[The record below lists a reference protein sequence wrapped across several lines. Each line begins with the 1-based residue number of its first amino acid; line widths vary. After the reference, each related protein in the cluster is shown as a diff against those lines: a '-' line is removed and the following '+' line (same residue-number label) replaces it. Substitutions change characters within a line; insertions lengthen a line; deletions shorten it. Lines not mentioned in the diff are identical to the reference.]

1 MLPVSRKQISG
12 QFSVQESWFDP
23 FTKTMLAIMLV
34 LLMFI
39 FAAAYYMDSHHM
51 AAGGTDDAVNNI
63 ATKVSNDQHH
73 PFIELPGDAQ
83 VGAFSVANLFV
94 GLIIGHS
101 WHKLFPARE
110 SETEPDAGE
119 REGIANHDD

>member
-1 MLPVSRKQISG
+1 MPSRKA
-12 QFSVQESWFDP
+12 SVQPGWFDS

-34 LLMFI
+34 LLLFI
-39 FAAAYYMDSHHM
+39 FAAAKYMDSHGM
-51 AAGGTDDAVNNI
+51 EAGGTDDAVNNM
-63 ATKVSNDQHH
+63 ATQVSQDQHH

-110 SETEPDAGE
+110 TETDEQ
-119 REGIANHDD
+119 EGGKVGNGNHHDR